1 MRLTEK
7 NEFFE
12 YALPEKN
19 RMGDKIASE
28 VSICQD
34 EWTAD
39 QFIVG
44 EAINHFGELEDVLEK
59 WHIENLEGY
68 ISALIEA
75 RNIAIEEKRT
85 QFKRYIEEV
94 TKREKLEQELA
105 ELKGE

>member
-19 RMGDKIASE
+19 RMGDKIANE

-34 EWTAD
+34 GWTAD

-59 WHIENLEGY
+59 WHIENLQG
-68 ISALIEA
+68 IITNQL
-75 RNIAIEEKRT
+75 T
-85 QFKRYIEEV
+85 
-94 TKREKLEQELA
+94 
-105 ELKGE
+105 LKPSKE